1 MDASRTAWII
11 LPRAVLP
18 LFAVTL
24 FISAGLMFLVEP
36 MVAKMVLPQLG
47 GSRAVWTTC
56 LVFFQATLLLGYAY
70 AHALSRVAP
79 RRAQILIHVAVL
91 LPLAALSLP
100 LNISA
105 NLPPQGAWPVLSLLV
120 RLTLVLLSQKV
131 AVDCHW
137 NRLIEG
143 DSQFSI

>member
-1 MDASRTAWII
+1 MRVDWIVDGRFQNSLDNTASRG
-11 LPRAVLP
+11 
-18 LFAVTL
+18 FATVCCDV

-131 AVDCHW
+131 AG
-137 NRLIEG
+137 RLPLGIG
-143 DSQFSI
+143 

>member
-47 GSRAVWTTC
+47 GSPAVWTTC

-137 NRLIEG
+137 ESVN
-143 DSQFSI
+143 

>member
-137 NRLIEG
+137 ESVN
-143 DSQFSI
+143 